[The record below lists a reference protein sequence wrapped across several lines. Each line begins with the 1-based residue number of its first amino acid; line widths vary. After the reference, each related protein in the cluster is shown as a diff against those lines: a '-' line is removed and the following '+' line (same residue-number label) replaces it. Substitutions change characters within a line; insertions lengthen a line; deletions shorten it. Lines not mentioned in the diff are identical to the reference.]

1 MFLGSVSGV
10 TSVGLFQMLKISLVP
25 QTDDDNDSEERE
37 VVRSRGTFSLSS
49 PDHVGRLDVGSILL
63 LSREQKNF
71 VEGPSANNE
80 NARFRENL
88 REPPRFDDE
97 LTSNTVENLSST
109 LAWVDSSYSNFKT
122 RNNKICELLVS
133 HHNQFCIF

>member
-10 TSVGLFQMLKISLVP
+10 ASVGFFQMLKISLVP

-49 PDHVGRLDVGSILL
+49 SDHMGRLDVGSILL

-71 VEGPSANNE
+71 VEKQSANNG
-80 NARFRENL
+80 NACFRENL
-88 REPPRFDDE
+88 QEPSRFDAE
-97 LTSNTVENLSST
+97 LTSNTVGNLSST
-109 LAWVDSSYSNFKT
+109 LA
-122 RNNKICELLVS
+122 
-133 HHNQFCIF
+133 